1 MKVLVAYDGTL
12 QSKEALRYGMEK
24 VRDTGGEV
32 IALHVFNSRL
42 FIDYDAH
49 PEAEE
54 SARKE
59 SARYLEDAKK
69 LMEQAGNGLRVRI
82 AVEEGD
88 PEEEIIRYAQE
99 RHVDVLL
106 CPPRYKTII
115 KRYKKMLRNEGREV
129 FQNDILDETERLKMA
144 VVSMQ

>member
-1 MKVLVAYDGTL
+1 V
-12 QSKEALRYGMEK
+12 
-24 VRDTGGEV
+24 TGGEV
-32 IALHVFNSRL
+32 IALHVFKSGL

-49 PEAEE
+49 PGAEE
-54 SARKE
+54 TARKE
-59 SARYLEDAKK
+59 AARYVEDAKE
-69 LMEQAGNGLRVRI
+69 LMEQADNRLQVRI

-99 RHVDVLL
+99 KRVDVLL

-115 KRYKKMLRNEGREV
+115 KRYKEMLRNEGREV
-129 FQNDILDETERLKMA
+129 IEDDILDDTERLRMA